1 MCCVSMLTNERA
13 LTYTCGVREQPM
25 KDSTLLLPCGF
36 KEMNPNYCVVR
47 VTFTAESYHWS
58 PFF

>member
-25 KDSTLLLPCGF
+25 KDSTLLPCGF

-47 VTFTAESYHWS
+47 VTFTAESYH
-58 PFF
+58 